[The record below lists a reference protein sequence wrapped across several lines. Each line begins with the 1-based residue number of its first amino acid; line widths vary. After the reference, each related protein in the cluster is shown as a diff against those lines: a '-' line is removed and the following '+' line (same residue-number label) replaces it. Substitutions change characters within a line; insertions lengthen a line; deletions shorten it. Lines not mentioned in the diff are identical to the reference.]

1 MEFKKE
7 NIKMQNIE
15 NEVNNIF
22 SILTKKNNLTLEDL
36 DKLFSKNVELKNK
49 YLIQMKSRAEDLYF
63 NFSESENKVRN
74 NSILAFLLVLV
85 NLGMVIFN
93 PGAFLLSAITLYLLL
108 KKISR
113 SNKKINSK
121 KETKENITKPEE
133 ISYTNKFECS
143 RIEKIKKFDLDNKN
157 AGRLTQEQ
165 MKERQNS
172 PVAINEKIS
181 KIYDFTKDG
190 SKLLG
195 FYEIHTYEYVVDDY
209 NMDKEK
215 SSYSCG
221 EYENYG
227 FKICEITTTK
237 NSIIMTKVA
246 DINSDYNKDMVSK
259 MTLESIKTDYAEG
272 DMYTC
277 N

>member
-1 MEFKKE
+1 MKKG
-7 NIKMQNIE
+7 
-15 NEVNNIF
+15 
-22 SILTKKNNLTLEDL
+22 
-36 DKLFSKNVELKNK
+36 
-49 YLIQMKSRAEDLYF
+49 LI
-63 NFSESENKVRN
+63 
-74 NSILAFLLVLV
+74 VLSA
-85 NLGMVIFN
+85 VI
-93 PGAFLLSAITLYLLL
+93 LLSGCD
-108 KKISR
+108 
-113 SNKKINSK
+113 SK
-121 KETKENITKPEE
+121 KETNENITKPEE

-157 AGRLTQEQ
+157 AGRLTSEQ

-181 KIYDFTKDG
+181 KIYDFNKEG
-190 SKLLG
+190 SKLLA
-195 FYEIHTYEYVVDDY
+195 FYEIHTYEYVIDGY

-221 EYENYG
+221 EYEEYG
-227 FKICEITTTK
+227 FKSCEITTTK

-246 DINSDYNKDMVSK
+246 DLNSDYNKDMASK
-259 MTLESIKTDYAEG
+259 MTLESIKDDYAEG

>member
-1 MEFKKE
+1 M
-7 NIKMQNIE
+7 
-15 NEVNNIF
+15 
-22 SILTKKNNLTLEDL
+22 
-36 DKLFSKNVELKNK
+36 
-49 YLIQMKSRAEDLYF
+49 
-63 NFSESENKVRN
+63 
-74 NSILAFLLVLV
+74 
-85 NLGMVIFN
+85 
-93 PGAFLLSAITLYLLL
+93 LS
-108 KKISR
+108 
-113 SNKKINSK
+113 
-121 KETKENITKPEE
+121 
-133 ISYTNKFECS
+133 
-143 RIEKIKKFDLDNKN
+143 
-157 AGRLTQEQ
+157 
-165 MKERQNS
+165 
-172 PVAINEKIS
+172 NEKIS

-227 FKICEITTTK
+227 FKSCGITTTK

-259 MTLESIKTDYAEG
+259 MTLESIKTDYAQG